1 MCPVAGFLA
10 GGGNDGRYIV
20 VYTPEAI
27 GMPSLTFTNGTQTEE
42 EIEIVAQ
49 TPDMYPARYF
59 VVKSEVIN
67 VFEHFFR
74 YGRLPEDVVWEP
86 DEVAN

>member
-1 MCPVAGFLA
+1 
-10 GGGNDGRYIV
+10 
-20 VYTPEAI
+20 
-27 GMPSLTFTNGTQTEE
+27 MPSLTFTNGTQTEE